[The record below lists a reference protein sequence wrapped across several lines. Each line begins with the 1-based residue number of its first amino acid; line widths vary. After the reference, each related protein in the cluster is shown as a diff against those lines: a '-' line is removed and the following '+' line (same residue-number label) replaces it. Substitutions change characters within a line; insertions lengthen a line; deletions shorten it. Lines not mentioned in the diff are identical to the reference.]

1 MVGSESSNAGSLHRQ
16 LVKELREM
24 ASFFVAT
31 WRMRME
37 LYGVRV
43 LKRWLNAS
51 VFYSAPIAGD
61 GGWHLVGFSPI
72 GATYRRQ
79 WH

>member
-24 ASFFVAT
+24 ASFFVAP
-31 WRMRME
+31 WRMHME
-37 LYGVRV
+37 LYPSVRV

-51 VFYSAPIAGD
+51 LFTLLQLLVTAAGICYVF
-61 GGWHLVGFSPI
+61 H
-72 GATYRRQ
+72 Q
-79 WH
+79 